1 MPTVRAQAVRRA
13 CEIVGGVAIL
23 ATQFGVSA
31 EDLNSWGKGIKPV
44 PQEVF
49 LRVVDII
56 AAHELDEISN
66 ADPYIKIRPPTKPD
80 DTPH

>member
-1 MPTVRAQAVRRA
+1 M
-13 CEIVGGVAIL
+13 GGVAVL

-31 EDLNSWGKGIKPV
+31 ENLNSWANGIRPV

-49 LRVVDII
+49 LRAVDII
-56 AAHELDEISN
+56 TAHDVDEISN
-66 ADPYIKIRPPTKPD
+66 ADPNIKIRPPTKPD